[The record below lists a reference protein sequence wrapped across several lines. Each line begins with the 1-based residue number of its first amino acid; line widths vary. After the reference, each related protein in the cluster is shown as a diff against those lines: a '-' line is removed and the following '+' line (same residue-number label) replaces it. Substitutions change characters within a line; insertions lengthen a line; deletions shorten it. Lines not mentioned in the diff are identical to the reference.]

1 MSNALLFTLG
11 LWPRVCINCHIE
23 NMGWGLVAGMTT
35 SSSLEMATLA
45 LSWGGPSLFTRRPHS
60 PSTFSL

>member
-23 NMGWGLVAGMTT
+23 NMGWGLVAWMTIG
-35 SSSLEMATLA
+35 SSSEKATLA
-45 LSWGGPSLFTRRPHS
+45 LSWDDPSLFTRRPHP
-60 PSTFSL
+60 PSN